1 MGNVSLHDCRI
12 NQMRY
17 ENKVLSFYFYDGI
30 YVSDKTVEE
39 FVRTGKVRMD
49 CYIIDEFIDGISIYI
64 FDKKTNEK
72 SIRED
77 WTDNF
82 ISAINDGSFEFEFV
96 TTYKSYQHIL
106 FKGYIWFD
114 KKPYCK
120 ECEIELHTDKITFLD
135 EPSKEEIA
143 AWHFSKGMSNNV
155 DRIFKMEQ
163 NFDIVSMVLK
173 HNPKSINNSLI
184 RNMIDELKE
193 YYDSDRWL
201 RDYEADE
208 RGELPKDLKRGV
220 LSQDGL
226 YNLFNEIREI
236 NVEEDKKMNHDL
248 CVKMDDGIL
257 NIRVGAIIMKEDKFL
272 MVENDRFDHMY
283 SVGGRIKFGETA
295 EEAVVREVFEETG
308 VKMEIDRLGFIHEN
322 FFPGDTE
329 VKKGN
334 IVHEISFFFYM
345 KVPVDFE
352 PICNSFTE
360 DGNKEHLVW
369 IRADHKKKYYPEF
382 FKTELNNPVME
393 VKHFVTR
400 NV

>member
-1 MGNVSLHDCRI
+1 MENVSLHDCRI

-17 ENKVLSFYFYDGI
+17 ENKVLSFDFYDWI

-82 ISAINDGSFEFEFV
+82 ISAINDGNFEFEFV

-135 EPSKEEIA
+135 ESSKEEIA
-143 AWHFSKGMSNNV
+143 VWHFSEGMSNNV

-173 HNPKSINNSLI
+173 HNPKSINNSLN

-193 YYDSDRWL
+193 YYDSGQWL
-201 RDYEADE
+201 KDYEADE
-208 RGELPKDLKRGV
+208 QGKIPRDLKRGV

-226 YNLFNEIREI
+226 YNLLCEIGEI
-236 NVEEDKKMNHDL
+236 S
-248 CVKMDDGIL
+248 
-257 NIRVGAIIMKEDKFL
+257 
-272 MVENDRFDHMY
+272 NDRNLY
-283 SVGGRIKFGETA
+283 
-295 EEAVVREVFEETG
+295 
-308 VKMEIDRLGFIHEN
+308 N
-322 FFPGDTE
+322 
-329 VKKGN
+329 
-334 IVHEISFFFYM
+334 
-345 KVPVDFE
+345 
-352 PICNSFTE
+352 
-360 DGNKEHLVW
+360 NKS
-369 IRADHKKKYYPEF
+369 
-382 FKTELNNPVME
+382 T
-393 VKHFVTR
+393 
-400 NV
+400 